1 MSDEHSDTSGSTSR
15 ARARLV
21 EAAADLFY
29 SEGIRGVPVE
39 RVLAQAGVTRSTL
52 YRYFDSKED
61 LVVAYIQ
68 REDAS
73 LRAQFATASASA
85 ATPAQL
91 LQLVVDTITR
101 DVCRPG
107 FRGCPF
113 INAAVEYPDAGH
125 PVRAA
130 VRAHRSWFQGSLQQL
145 LEAAGH
151 DDAERA
157 ARALVTLRDG
167 AMMGGNL
174 DDPDEV
180 AAALRWAV
188 PRVVAQGSAE

>member
-1 MSDEHSDTSGSTSR
+1 MSDADPDTSGRTSR
-15 ARARLV
+15 ARTRLV

-68 REDAS
+68 REDES
-73 LRAQFATASASA
+73 LRARFAMASASA
-85 ATPAQL
+85 ATPDQL
-91 LQLVVDTITR
+91 LHLVVETITQ

-113 INAAVEYPDAGH
+113 INAAVEYPAADH

-130 VRAHRSWFQGSLQQL
+130 VQAHRTWFHSSLQQL

-174 DDPDEV
+174 DDPAEV

-188 PRVVAQGSAE
+188 PRVVSAAQAG